1 MNLNMHTIYLL
12 RIHIENMELFPFKT
26 VMLVILKISQI
37 VQKEASAPLSDCYF
51 PTCGLYTSL
60 KIRALLGFCL

>member
-1 MNLNMHTIYLL
+1 MHTIYLL

-37 VQKEASAPLSDCYF
+37 VQKEASAPSQ
-51 PTCGLYTSL
+51 TVTSQHVAFIHL
-60 KIRALLGFCL
+60 